1 MKKDNII
8 IKKIWQDIDF
18 YEVQFKIKSQQIN
31 CEFNTYVVDKE
42 INELSKKI
50 LDYINNDSE
59 FYWEIGEDD
68 SEGCPKIVIQSF
80 MKDALGHIVL
90 NIECHLVS
98 DYEECQYKYECKLPI
113 KTEIGLLYNFS
124 KELVRLNEE
133 DICVYLWEEY

>member
-50 LDYINNDSE
+50 LDTVSIL
-59 FYWEIGEDD
+59 
-68 SEGCPKIVIQSF
+68 PATK
-80 MKDALGHIVL
+80 ALP
-90 NIECHLVS
+90 S
-98 DYEECQYKYECKLPI
+98 
-113 KTEIGLLYNFS
+113 
-124 KELVRLNEE
+124 
-133 DICVYLWEEY
+133 